1 MSGMSDANKAS
12 RAEETPRSH
21 LDEGGLGQIV
31 GYQLAQLSVLTN
43 RVFADAAGAAFDL
56 RTVEYTV
63 LALVD
68 RNPDLAAS
76 QLSRALALTPPNIKH
91 WIDRLERRGLVER
104 SPHATDRR
112 VLRIRTTPAGA
123 EMAREATAR
132 IAQAERKCLSTLS
145 AGEYAILL
153 ELLHK
158 AALGRNRR

>member
-1 MSGMSDANKAS
+1 MTGMTDASKS
-12 RAEETPRSH
+12 HRADETPRSH
-21 LDEGGLGQIV
+21 LDEGGLRQIV
-31 GYQLAQLSVLTN
+31 GYQLAQLSVLTS
-43 RVFADAAGAAFDL
+43 RVFADAAGTPLDL

-91 WIDRLERRGLVER
+91 WIDRLEQRGLVRR

-112 VLRIRTTPAGA
+112 VLRIRATAAGSRLA
-123 EMAREATAR
+123 QEATSR
-132 IAQAERKCLSTLS
+132 IAQAERARLSTLS

-158 AALGRNRR
+158 AAQDRSRR

>member
-1 MSGMSDANKAS
+1 MAGMSTPNKPS
-12 RAEETPRSH
+12 RADETPRGH
-21 LDEGGLGQIV
+21 LDEGALGQIV
-31 GYQLAQLSVLTN
+31 GYQLAQVTVLTN
-43 RVFADAAGAAFDL
+43 RVFADTAGTEFDL

-76 QLSRALALTPPNIKH
+76 QLARALALTPPNIKH

-104 SPHATDRR
+104 SAHATDRR

-123 EMAREATAR
+123 AVARQATAR
-132 IAQAERKCLSTLS
+132 IGQAERACLSALT

-158 AALGRNRR
+158 AAHCRTRR